1 VAANEIIVKKN
12 VVRLSDGERSLLCNA
27 DPEREQPGATPAE
40 GADLVEGGRLGSRRS
55 MEPQKRDRS
64 GRPGFNG
71 VFRSVADLQ
80 AAINRFVEETNS
92 DPTIFMVVK
101 PFQSLRLQHDKVRNE
116 FDAYCLVQHQV
127 PRL

>member
-55 MEPQKRDRS
+55 MEPQKTDRS
-64 GRPGFNG
+64 GRPSMG
-71 VFRSVADLQ
+71 VSRCRDLALFVVAC
-80 AAINRFVEETNS
+80 T
-92 DPTIFMVVK
+92 
-101 PFQSLRLQHDKVRNE
+101 
-116 FDAYCLVQHQV
+116 
-127 PRL
+127 